1 MLNIYYISGMLTLLL
16 TDCFFGRLNAVDLSD
31 RKKKIL
37 RAVVDSFVNTAEPV
51 GSKAIAIES
60 ELGLSSAT
68 IRNEM
73 AELTRLGILE
83 QPHTSAGRIP
93 SSLGYRIYVNEL
105 MRDYKLSTEETQ
117 EINKTLRQR
126 IAQLDG
132 LISEVGNVLSELTNY
147 PAYALSAPMNK
158 QTIVRFDFIYVDAN
172 TVIVVAMLDNN
183 TVKSKLMYFP
193 TGIDESFMK
202 KLSNVFNSTFTG
214 LTEAEIDSALIS
226 AAERGANDP
235 NGIVSAVAGF
245 AIRTL
250 CEAAPKKAYLTGTS
264 HILEHPEYRD
274 VDKARE
280 LLSYLS
286 NDEELLKLPIPSE
299 EDGMKIV
306 IGPENLAEQLKESSV
321 IVASYDLGN
330 EMYGLLGV
338 VGPTRMDYAK
348 IAARLEYISK
358 GLKFI
363 FSGGNK
369 HPPHIDEPSK

>member
-1 MLNIYYISGMLTLLL
+1 M
-16 TDCFFGRLNAVDLSD
+16 DLSD
-31 RKKKIL
+31 RKKRIL
-37 RAVVDSFVNTAEPV
+37 RAVIESYVDTAEPV
-51 GSKAIAIES
+51 GSKTIAMES

-93 SSLGYRIYVNEL
+93 SPLGYRVYVNEL
-105 MRDYKLSTEETQ
+105 MRNHKLSVEETQ
-117 EINKTLRQR
+117 EINRTLKQR

-132 LISEVGNVLSELTNY
+132 LISDVSKVLSELTNY
-147 PAYALSAPMNK
+147 PTYALSAPAHK
-158 QTIVRFDFIYVDAN
+158 LTILRFDFIYVDAN

-193 TGIDESFMK
+193 SGVDEQMLK

-214 LTEAEIDSALIS
+214 LTESEIDPNLIS

-245 AIRTL
+245 AINSL
-250 CEAAPKKAYLTGTS
+250 YEASPHKAYLSGTS
-264 HILEHPEYRD
+264 RILEHPEYRD
-274 VDKARE
+274 VDKAKE

-286 NDEELLKLPIPSE
+286 NDEELFKLPAPAD
-299 EDGMKIV
+299 EDSLKIT

-330 EMYGLLGV
+330 DMHGILGV

-348 IAARLEYISK
+348 IAARLAYISR
-358 GLKFI
+358 GLKYLFT
-363 FSGGNK
+363 GGDM
-369 HPPHIDEPSK
+369 PPPQIKEPGNGKE